1 MAKAELASEGMP
13 CGAGNPAGRRPNRRL
28 RFFVPAMILML
39 LINTA
44 LTAGPSYGAAPSL
57 DTIRVAIFIDLPGK
71 YQLRTATA
79 TFSSTADL
87 AIGMRQPNGV
97 VPVLDA
103 AAGTPVKASLDGYR
117 VRLLATESGATASAL
132 IQKLQSL
139 SGSGTAV
146 EQRLNGKTVY
156 IVEEGAYP
164 TLAEA
169 QAALEK
175 WRSSADLQP
184 LLGGASPSLTGPM
197 RLDAGSYASLAEAK
211 AAAQALGDAGLE
223 AYAAA
228 VAPAGAAAAEFRV
241 LVGAAIDAAGLKA
254 AQAAAGGSLAAFT
267 ADKPYLLIRDGFE
280 AGGARS
286 THILI
291 PMDGSAKVRVEK
303 KSAEASG
310 IKLDERYGRAYRGVF
325 EVTALNQRLAVV
337 NELPFEEYLYS
348 VVGAEMPA
356 SWPEEALKAQAVAAR
371 SYALYQGF
379 GFQIAHVV
387 DNTYSQVYGGI
398 GTEKPQ
404 TTAAV
409 DATRGEV
416 LMHDGRLVEALFS
429 SSAGGVS
436 ADAAEIWG
444 NSVAYLASVPSPDE
458 LSEQGLYRWHR
469 VVLPDGRNGYVRE
482 DLAAD
487 TGETTAAGSK
497 VLRITGDGVAIR
509 PIPLIQ
515 SNVEPIA
522 RVDSGTRVVLLE
534 TVIQSNEMN
543 WVRGPFTPAQLAETM
558 KGRSATP
565 VDGEILTLEVGR
577 RGPSGRVTELL
588 VNGKRYDVRTP
599 DTLRPALGGLPST
612 RFEIDETGRVAML
625 GARGEARERPF
636 DGGAVHMVGASGETV
651 RLDGNHMYILSGE
664 GTIRAA
670 TAEPAFYFAGTGNGH
685 GVGLSQWGARGLA
698 ERGYDYQSILKYY
711 YKNVTIEKE
720 G

>member
-1 MAKAELASEGMP
+1 MAKANVASEGMTP
-13 CGAGNPAGRRPNRRL
+13 DVRRPHRL
-28 RFFVPAMILML
+28 RRIPAAAVAL
-39 LINTA
+39 LLLLSAVLAAT
-44 LTAGPSYGAAPSL
+44 PSYGAVPKL

-71 YQLRTATA
+71 YQQRTATA
-79 TFSSTADL
+79 TLSSGSGL
-87 AIGMRQPNGV
+87 AIGMRQPDGV
-97 VPVLDA
+97 VPVLEA
-103 AAGTPVKASLDGYR
+103 AAGEPVRLSLDGYR
-117 VRLLATESGATASAL
+117 VRLLATESGGVASAL

-146 EQRLNGKTVY
+146 MQQLNGKTVY

-184 LLGGASPSLTGPM
+184 LLGGAAPTLAGPA
-197 RLDAGSYASLAEAK
+197 RLDAGSYATLAEAR
-211 AAAQALGDAGLE
+211 AAAKALGDAGLE
-223 AYAAA
+223 AYVAA

-241 LVGAAIDAAGLKA
+241 LVGAAAGAAGLEA
-254 AQAAAGGSLAAFT
+254 IQAATGGSLAAFA
-267 ADKPYLLIRDGFE
+267 ADRPYLLIRDGYE

-286 THILI
+286 THILL
-291 PMDGSAKVRVEK
+291 PADGSAKAWVK
-303 KSAEASG
+303 TSG
-310 IKLDERYGRAYRGVF
+310 DAVGIRLDERYGRTYRGAF

-371 SYALYQGF
+371 SYALFQGF

-387 DNTYSQVYGGI
+387 DSTYSQVYGGI

-416 LMHDGRLVEALFS
+416 LMHGGRVVEALFS
-429 SSAGGVS
+429 SSAGGVT

-444 NSVAYLASVPSPDE
+444 NSVAYLGSVPSPDE
-458 LSEQGLYRWHR
+458 LSEQGLFRWHR

-515 SNVEPIA
+515 STVEPIA
-522 RVDSGTRVVLLE
+522 RVDAGTRVVLLE
-534 TVIQSNEMN
+534 TVVQSNEMS

-565 VDGEILTLEVGR
+565 VEGEIRTLEVAR

-588 VNGKRYDVRTP
+588 VNGARFDVRTP
-599 DTLRPALGGLPST
+599 DTLRSALGGLPST
-612 RFEIDETGRVAML
+612 RFEIDETGRVAMV
-625 GARGEARERPF
+625 GASGEVRERPF
-636 DGGAVHMVGASGETV
+636 DGGAVYMVGASGETV
-651 RLDGNHMYILSGE
+651 RLDANHMYILNGE
-664 GTIRAA
+664 GTVRAA
-670 TAEPAFYFAGTGNGH
+670 TAEPAFYFTGTGNGH